1 VKEANRVFEGKVD
14 RGSTPYEYE
23 YWKRVVAKHQQGLP
37 DVLYV
42 RQLRQITLGMGP
54 ASGAHV
60 WCHMSCRVPCANRKV
75 NNSWW
80 VNDAVKKV
88 VLSPA
93 IGEAAAKLL
102 RTNEIRLWH
111 DQVIAKPGLG
121 PDGHNEKA
129 GNIGWHQV
137 RRSAPAPSLPH
148 NRAHARRARRTMGSG
163 KSPTTRR

>member
-1 VKEANRVFEGKVD
+1 M
-14 RGSTPYEYE
+14 
-23 YWKRVVAKHQQGLP
+23 AKHQQGLP

-42 RQLRQITLGMGP
+42 HPLHQITLGMGELVVLIC
-54 ASGAHV
+54 V
-60 WCHMSCRVPCANRKV
+60 WCVLCRAVWCANRKV

-93 IGEAAAKLL
+93 IGEVAAKLL

-137 RRSAPAPSLPH
+137 RSTPVPL
-148 NRAHARRARRTMGSG
+148 M
-163 KSPTTRR
+163 PTITLTL

>member
-1 VKEANRVFEGKVD
+1 
-14 RGSTPYEYE
+14 
-23 YWKRVVAKHQQGLP
+23 
-37 DVLYV
+37 
-42 RQLRQITLGMGP
+42 
-54 ASGAHV
+54 
-60 WCHMSCRVPCANRKV
+60 V

-137 RRSAPAPSLPH
+137 RRSAPAPSLPTPSPSH
-148 NRAHARRARRTMGSG
+148 TDVHAGLWVLASLQQLVDDHRLDRAAGYRPVQWYHDLLLLLYNYIYIIY
-163 KSPTTRR
+163 